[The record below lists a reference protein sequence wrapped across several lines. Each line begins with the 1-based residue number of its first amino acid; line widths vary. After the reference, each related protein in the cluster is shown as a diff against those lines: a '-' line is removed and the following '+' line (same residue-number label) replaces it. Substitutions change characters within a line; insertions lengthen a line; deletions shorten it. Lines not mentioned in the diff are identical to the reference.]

1 MIIKEDIILNFEP
14 VSQKLSEMVEL
25 LKKVVEL
32 EKELDELG
40 FTLPFY
46 IDLVKKD

>member
-1 MIIKEDIILNFEP
+1 MITQEDIIPNYKT
-14 VSQKLSEMVEL
+14 VSQKLSKMVEL